1 MLSAFP
7 LQHNDR
13 PVTWSELRKGG
24 GEQGGTS
31 TWGCLCRIPALGS
44 LDHSRMLSVASSIAF
59 SGMFQC
65 GGAVLDA
72 QGEW

>member
-1 MLSAFP
+1 MVLA
-7 LQHNDR
+7 
-13 PVTWSELRKGG
+13 
-24 GEQGGTS
+24 
-31 TWGCLCRIPALGS
+31 WGCLCRIPALGG

-72 QGEW
+72 QKEWGRQRGISLSRWWTFGRHGGFRETWLWP